1 MKRILQC
8 EQAPLGFMS
17 VVVLR
22 ASVGAGELQRS
33 FPCLSAAVAE
43 ECFLKSRDLCELFR
57 QLGLKFVD
65 RPPRSH
71 IPAWRNKIA
80 AGFPL
85 GPPVGSAL
93 CPRLSSGR
101 ARKPPAWAAFRPRS
115 LRVPPKKPLPSC
127 SAKASPNRRR
137 PSPRAHP

>member
-43 ECFLKSRDLCELFR
+43 ECFLKSRELSAGHTWAAVISVPSELQQRDSCPDHLRATF
-57 QLGLKFVD
+57 QLGEIKLRQDF
-65 RPPRSH
+65 R
-71 IPAWRNKIA
+71 
-80 AGFPL
+80 L
-85 GPPVGSAL
+85 G
-93 CPRLSSGR
+93 
-101 ARKPPAWAAFRPRS
+101 
-115 LRVPPKKPLPSC
+115 
-127 SAKASPNRRR
+127 RR
-137 PSPRAHP
+137 